1 VAADTIKYEVT
12 FEDPTTWVRPWTVM
26 IPLKRTTEQIYEYAC
41 HEDNT
46 GLEGILSGAR
56 AQEKESSR

>member
-1 VAADTIKYEVT
+1 
-12 FEDPTTWVRPWTVM
+12 M
-26 IPLKRTTEQIYEYAC
+26 IPLKHESEQIYEYAC

-46 GLEGILSGAR
+46 GLEGILTGAR